1 MKKFFVLIAVISSVL
16 LITANVYAVE
26 ENVVPAS
33 SCVEA
38 CDNAIPATLIEPA
51 MPVVKHVV
59 PDTAVAASEDES
71 MMESLTRFCL
81 NNLNYGTITLFMAV
95 ESSFIPFPSEA
106 VVPPAAWKAS
116 LPGSEMNIFLVFIF
130 ATLGALIGALVNY
143 YLAMW
148 LGRPIIYKFANS
160 RIGHMCLLSEE
171 KVKHAEEYFDK
182 HGALSTFI
190 GRLVP
195 AVRQLISIPAGLARM
210 GMGRFLLYTTLGAG
224 AWNAILT
231 VLGYY
236 MSTFES
242 LQSEEAVM
250 NKVKEYSGE
259 IGIAFL
265 LLAVFIVGFLIYK
278 GWKKK

>member
-51 MPVVKHVV
+51 MPVVQHVV
-59 PDTAVAASEDES
+59 PDTAVAAAEDES

-116 LPGSEMNIFLVFIF
+116 LPGSEMNVFLVFIF

-182 HGALSTFI
+182 HGAMSTFI

-210 GMGRFLLYTTLGAG
+210 GMGRFLLYTALGAG

>member
-1 MKKFFVLIAVISSVL
+1 MKKTVVMFAFAVAIL
-16 LITANVYAVE
+16 FAGINLYAQDNVEPVAEAVAVAE
-26 ENVVPAS
+26 SAVV
-33 SCVEA
+33 VEA
-38 CDNAIPATLIEPA
+38 VA
-51 MPVVKHVV
+51 PVQEVAV
-59 PDTAVAASEDES
+59 PDTVVAAAPVDES
-71 MMESLTRFCL
+71 MMERLTRFCL
-81 NNLNYGTITLFMAV
+81 NNLNYGTITLFMAI

-106 VVPPAAWKAS
+106 VVPPAAWKAN
-116 LPGSEMNIFLVFIF
+116 LPGSEMNIFLVFVF
-130 ATLGALIGALVNY
+130 ATIGALIGALVNY

-171 KVKHAEEYFDK
+171 KVKNAEVYFDK
-182 HGALSTFI
+182 HGAMSTFF

-210 GMGRFLLYTTLGAG
+210 GLGRFMLYTTLGAG
-224 AWNAILT
+224 AWNAILAA
-231 VLGYY
+231 LGYY

-250 NKVKEYSGE
+250 EKVKEYSSE
-259 IGIAFL
+259 IGLVFVA
-265 LLAVFIVGFLIYK
+265 LAVLIVGYLIYK

>member
-1 MKKFFVLIAVISSVL
+1 MKQMKNKIVMFAFAVAIL
-16 LITANVYAVE
+16 FAGINLYAQDNVEPVAEPVAVAE
-26 ENVVPAS
+26 VVAP
-33 SCVEA
+33 VQEA
-38 CDNAIPATLIEPA
+38 A
-51 MPVVKHVV
+51 V
-59 PDTAVAASEDES
+59 PDTVAVAAPVDES
-71 MMESLTRFCL
+71 TMERLTRFCL
-81 NNLNYGTITLFMAV
+81 NNLNYGTITLFMAI

-116 LPGSEMNIFLVFIF
+116 LPGSEMNIFLVFVF
-130 ATLGALIGALVNY
+130 ATIGALIGALVNY

-171 KVKHAEEYFDK
+171 KVKNAEVYFDK
-182 HGALSTFI
+182 HGAMSTFF

-210 GMGRFLLYTTLGAG
+210 GMGRFMLYTTLGAG

-231 VLGYY
+231 ALGYY

-250 NKVKEYSGE
+250 EKVKEYSSE
-259 IGIAFL
+259 IGLVFVA
-265 LLAVFIVGFLIYK
+265 LAVLIVGYLIYK

>member
-1 MKKFFVLIAVISSVL
+1 MKQMKNKIVMFAFAVAIL
-16 LITANVYAVE
+16 FAGINLYAQDNVEPVAEPVAVAE
-26 ENVVPAS
+26 VVAP
-33 SCVEA
+33 VQEA
-38 CDNAIPATLIEPA
+38 A
-51 MPVVKHVV
+51 V
-59 PDTAVAASEDES
+59 PDTVAAAAPVDES
-71 MMESLTRFCL
+71 TMERLTRFCL

-116 LPGSEMNIFLVFIF
+116 LPGSEMNIFLVFVF
-130 ATLGALIGALVNY
+130 ATIGALIGALVNY
-143 YLAMW
+143 YLSMW

-171 KVKHAEEYFDK
+171 KVKNAEVYFDK
-182 HGALSTFI
+182 HGAMSTFF

-210 GMGRFLLYTTLGAG
+210 SMGRFMLYTTLGAG
-224 AWNAILT
+224 AWNAILAA
-231 VLGYY
+231 LGYY

-250 NKVKEYSGE
+250 EKVKEYSSE
-259 IGIAFL
+259 IGLVFVA
-265 LLAVFIVGFLIYK
+265 LAVLIVGYLIYK

>member
-1 MKKFFVLIAVISSVL
+1 MTQMKNKIVMFAFAVAIL
-16 LITANVYAVE
+16 FAGINLYAQDNVEPVAEPVAVAE
-26 ENVVPAS
+26 VVAP
-33 SCVEA
+33 VQEA
-38 CDNAIPATLIEPA
+38 A
-51 MPVVKHVV
+51 V
-59 PDTAVAASEDES
+59 PDTVAAAAPVDES
-71 MMESLTRFCL
+71 TMERLTRFCL
-81 NNLNYGTITLFMAV
+81 NNLNYGTITLFMAI

-116 LPGSEMNIFLVFIF
+116 LPGSEMNIFLVFVF
-130 ATLGALIGALVNY
+130 ATIGALIGALVNY

-171 KVKHAEEYFDK
+171 KVKNAEVYFDK
-182 HGALSTFI
+182 HGAMSTFF

-195 AVRQLISIPAGLARM
+195 AVRQLISIPAGLSRM
-210 GMGRFLLYTTLGAG
+210 GMGRFMLYTTLGAG
-224 AWNAILT
+224 AWNAILAA
-231 VLGYY
+231 LGYY

-250 NKVKEYSGE
+250 EKVKEYSSE
-259 IGIAFL
+259 IGLVFVA
-265 LLAVFIVGFLIYK
+265 LAVLIVGYLIYK